1 MALNGFGKPTLK
13 DEAEETSR
21 DRAEEMAGAGSV
33 ECYDVRSNT
42 IFPIR
47 RGSFRNEIKK
57 GSRVQ

>member
-1 MALNGFGKPTLK
+1 MKQREHNIDKGSRKN
-13 DEAEETSR
+13 DRSEESGS
-21 DRAEEMAGAGSV
+21 AG
-33 ECYDVRSNT
+33 CYDVRSNT